1 MYYYNGDVKETNSSG
16 PVKYLYSQTQ
26 TWHTTHPD
34 GREVLQFKNG
44 QEEVDQSI
52 MVFLS

>member
-1 MYYYNGDVKETNSSG
+1 MYYYNRDVKDTNTSG
-16 PVKYLYSQTQ
+16 LVKYLYSQTQ

-44 QEEVDQSI
+44 QEEVNQSI
-52 MVFLS
+52 MVF